1 MSWTS
6 VISHSPVQVG
16 VGCDNPFN
24 QFVAS
29 FANAFRSKN
38 VRSIVKKKVLN
49 FPKTLINFS

>member
-1 MSWTS
+1 
-6 VISHSPVQVG
+6 VG

-38 VRSIVKKKVLN
+38 VRSIVSGKRWNKH
-49 FPKTLINFS
+49 